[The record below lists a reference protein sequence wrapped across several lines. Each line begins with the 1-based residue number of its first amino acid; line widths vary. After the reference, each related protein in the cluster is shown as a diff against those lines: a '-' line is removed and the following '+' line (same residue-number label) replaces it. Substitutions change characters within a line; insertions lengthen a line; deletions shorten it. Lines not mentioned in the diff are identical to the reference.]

1 MLFGLYF
8 LLLGSGIASAAPNP
22 DKLMMT
28 TTDVSAIRLG
38 HAAANAGALLGPDAK
53 PPKMRHLCKN
63 MQKAVQNTATRLL
76 TIIGISV
83 PSLSGTTPVPEG
95 RLSRIHFSYHKVIS
109 VPVIE
114 PALALEAGHSQD
126 GTVMHHH
133 EVHKFHKDGQPRGPF
148 LHRVHRALMTLGPW
162 EGRMVAFVL
171 GCGIGVLLRMVW
183 VLAVL
188 LVRGARGS
196 PEREETLLV
205 YAEEIVP
212 LYTETDEK
220 KFTNNGEN

>member
-1 MLFGLYF
+1 
-8 LLLGSGIASAAPNP
+8 
-22 DKLMMT
+22 MT

-171 GCGIGVLLRMVW
+171 GLFFVLNVVDSTLSTDGVVGCGIGVLLRMVW